1 MDLIEIVFS
10 GTAYGGLRVATS
22 SHPENIKHI
31 KQEANDFGN
40 GVAPKAMETPEG
52 ILSFEF
58 YWDLGYLDKPEDSEY
73 RMKLPASLYYWHH
86 VRFHPEDEDEL
97 LSGGEQNI
105 KALKALRLL
114 AEKGKSFRIWY
125 SSNAMEMAGF
135 YYICNIL
142 KDYDVEVY
150 AVELPG
156 LISIGD
162 KPKQNCSW
170 GMAHS
175 YEFGYLV
182 ENQRILSEKEIA
194 YIASLWRELVDENAP
209 LRAVISNRL
218 VSVPADFYDSIIM
231 NCFDGY
237 TIRENEWVSEIMSM
251 FLGLDCGFVEHR
263 IWEMGKAGA
272 ITLIKDGENMKDR
285 IWERVHSK

>member
-1 MDLIEIVFS
+1 MIEIVFS
-10 GTAYGGLRVATS
+10 GTAQGGLRVATS

-31 KQEANDFGN
+31 KQEAKDFGN
-40 GVAPKAMETPEG
+40 GVEPKAMELPEG

-58 YWDLGYLDKPEDSEY
+58 HWDLGYLDKPEDSEY

-86 VRFHPEDEDEL
+86 VRLHPEDEREL
-97 LSGGEQNI
+97 YLDGEKNFRE
-105 KALKALRLL
+105 LKALRLL

-142 KDYDVEVY
+142 KDYDVDVY
-150 AVELPG
+150 AVELPS

-162 KPKQNCSW
+162 KPKQISSW

-182 ENQRILSEKEIA
+182 ENQRLLSANEVA
-194 YIASLWRELVDENAP
+194 YIASLWRGLVEENAP
-209 LRAVISNRL
+209 LRVVISNRL
-218 VSVPADFYDSIIM
+218 VSVPADFYDSIIL
-231 NCFDGY
+231 NCFDGN
-237 TIRENEWVSEIMSM
+237 TIRENEWVSEIMGM
-251 FLGLDCGFVEHR
+251 FLGLDCGFVEQR
-263 IWEMGKAGA
+263 IWEMGKAGV
-272 ITLIKDGENMKDR
+272 ISLIKDGENMKDR
-285 IWERVHSK
+285 IWERVLSK

>member
-10 GTAYGGLRVATS
+10 GTAQGGLRVATS

-31 KQEANDFGN
+31 KQEAKDFGN
-40 GVAPKAMETPEG
+40 GVEPKAMELPEG

-58 YWDLGYLDKPEDSEY
+58 HWDLGYLDKPEDSEY

-86 VRFHPEDEDEL
+86 VRLHPEDEREL
-97 LSGGEQNI
+97 YLDGEKNFRE
-105 KALKALRLL
+105 LKALRLL

-142 KDYDVEVY
+142 KDYDVDVY
-150 AVELPG
+150 AVELPS

-162 KPKQNCSW
+162 KPKQISSW

-182 ENQRILSEKEIA
+182 ENQRLLSANEVA
-194 YIASLWRELVDENAP
+194 YIASLWRGLVEENAP
-209 LRAVISNRL
+209 LRVVISNRL
-218 VSVPADFYDSIIM
+218 VSVPADFYDSIIL
-231 NCFDGY
+231 NCFDGN
-237 TIRENEWVSEIMSM
+237 TIRENEWVSEIMGM
-251 FLGLDCGFVEHR
+251 FLGLDCGFVEQR
-263 IWEMGKAGA
+263 IWEMGKAGV
-272 ITLIKDGENMKDR
+272 ISLIKDGENMKDR
-285 IWERVHSK
+285 IWERVLSK